1 MIITNF
7 IIKGKFM
14 RLSEDTKEMIQ
25 GLASQID
32 WEKVA
37 KGPDK
42 DKVVQAFADK
52 IAASCDNSEKEEAE
66 ELQKALDNF
75 KKAIEKSMEE

>member
-1 MIITNF
+1 M
-7 IIKGKFM
+7 KGNSMK
-14 RLSEDTKEMIQ
+14 LSEDTKEMIQ

-42 DKVVQAFADK
+42 DKVIQAFADK
-52 IAASCDNSEKEEAE
+52 ITASCDDSEK
-66 ELQKALDNF
+66 
-75 KKAIEKSMEE
+75 